1 MGMSVGGDKGGVRN
15 EPNVVPMID
24 IMLVL
29 LIIFMIVTPVIAS
42 GFTAEMPMGR
52 NVEPR
57 AEDAS
62 DIVLGM
68 DADGQ
73 FYLQFQQDMTVEPEL
88 RAVPDGQLGEILT
101 QIYETRTKDKI
112 LYFRADQQ
120 LPFGQVQEAIE
131 IARASG
137 VRVLAAV
144 AVQVQEE
151 ATAFGGGG

>member
-1 MGMSVGGDKGGVRN
+1 MGMQVGKEEGVKSA
-15 EPNVVPMID
+15 PNVVPMID

-29 LIIFMIVTPVIAS
+29 LIIFMIVTPVISS
-42 GFTAEMPMGR
+42 GFQAEMPMGR
-52 NVEPR
+52 NVEQR
-57 AEDAS
+57 AEDAA

-73 FYLQFQQDMTVEPEL
+73 YYLQFQQNINEQPEL
-88 RAVPDGQLGEILT
+88 RAVPSGQLGEILT
-101 QIYETRTKDKI
+101 QIFENRTKDKI

-144 AVQVQEE
+144 ATQIQEE
-151 ATAFGGGG
+151 ESGFGGGGR

>member
-1 MGMSVGGDKGGVRN
+1 MGMQVGSEEGVKSA
-15 EPNVVPMID
+15 PNVVPMID

-29 LIIFMIVTPVIAS
+29 LIIFMIVTPVITA

-52 NVEPR
+52 NVEQR
-57 AEDAS
+57 QEDAE

-68 DADGQ
+68 DRDGQ
-73 FYLQFQQDMTVEPEL
+73 FYLQFQQDPTEQPEL

-101 QIYETRTKDKI
+101 RIYEVRTKDKI
-112 LYFRADQQ
+112 LYFRADQE

-144 AVQVQEE
+144 AVQIQEE
-151 ATAFGGGG
+151 ESTFGGGR

>member
-1 MGMSVGGDKGGVRN
+1 MSVGGDKGGIKN

-29 LIIFMIVTPVIAS
+29 LIIFMIVTPVIAA

-52 NVEPR
+52 NVDQR
-57 AEDAS
+57 AEDAA

-73 FYLQFQQDMTVEPEL
+73 FYLQFQQDITREPEL

-144 AVQVQEE
+144 AVQIQEE
-151 ATAFGGGG
+151 ATGFGGGR

>member
-1 MGMSVGGDKGGVRN
+1 
-15 EPNVVPMID
+15 MID

-29 LIIFMIVTPVIAS
+29 LIIFMIVTPVITA

-52 NVEPR
+52 NVEQR
-57 AEDAS
+57 AEDAA
-62 DIVLGM
+62 DVVLGM

-73 FYLQFQQDMTVEPEL
+73 FYLQFQESVDKQPEL
-88 RAVPDGQLGEILT
+88 RAVPDGQLGQILT
-101 QIYETRTKDKI
+101 QIYDARTKDKI

-144 AVQVQEE
+144 TTQIQDEPG
-151 ATAFGGGG
+151 AFGGGR